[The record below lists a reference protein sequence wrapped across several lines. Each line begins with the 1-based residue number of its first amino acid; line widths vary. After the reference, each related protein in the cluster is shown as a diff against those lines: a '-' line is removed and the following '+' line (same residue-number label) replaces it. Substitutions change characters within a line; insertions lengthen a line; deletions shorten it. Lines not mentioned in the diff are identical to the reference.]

1 MMISIPAVVA
11 MAIIAALSP
20 NHGQSHDPPI
30 LPTLQ
35 EGELTKPDDLPS
47 SSNIATVGG
56 WSAVS
61 QQAGRE
67 TDFGKWMYIIFK
79 VLNFTGL
86 LPIP

>member
-30 LPTLQ
+30 LPTPQ

-47 SSNIATVGG
+47 SSNMATVGG

-67 TDFGKWMYIIFK
+67 TDLGK
-79 VLNFTGL
+79 
-86 LPIP
+86 

>member
-20 NHGQSHDPPI
+20 NHGQSHNPSI

-47 SSNIATVGG
+47 SSNMATVGG

-67 TDFGKWMYIIFK
+67 TDLGKWMYIICK
-79 VLNFTGL
+79 VLNFTRL
-86 LPIP
+86 LPTP